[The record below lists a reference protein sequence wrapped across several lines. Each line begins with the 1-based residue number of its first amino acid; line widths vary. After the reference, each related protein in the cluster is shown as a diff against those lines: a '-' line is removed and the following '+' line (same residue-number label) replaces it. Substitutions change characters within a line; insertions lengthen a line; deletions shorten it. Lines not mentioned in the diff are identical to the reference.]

1 MTIYLSG
8 PITGHLDHNKPA
20 FKAAE
25 KALRAKGYET
35 INPHELTAHLP
46 EGTSWNVYLS
56 VCLAQLPFCT
66 GIYLLHGW
74 NLSKGSCVELACA
87 RELGLQIL
95 SETK

>member
-1 MTIYLSG
+1 MIYISG
-8 PITGHLDHNKPA
+8 AISGIHDHNKPA
-20 FKAAE
+20 FQAAE
-25 KALRAKGYET
+25 KALKARGFKT
-35 INPHELTAHLP
+35 VNPHEITAHLP

-74 NLSKGSCVELACA
+74 NLSKGSRVELAAA